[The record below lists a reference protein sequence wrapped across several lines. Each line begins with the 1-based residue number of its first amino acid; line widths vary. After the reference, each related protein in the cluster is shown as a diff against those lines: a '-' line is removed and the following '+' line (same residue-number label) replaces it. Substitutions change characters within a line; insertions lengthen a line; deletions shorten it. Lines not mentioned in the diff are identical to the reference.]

1 MKIYQREDS
10 VVRCPPWE
18 WKGTVWE
25 KTGHKDSLAK
35 NHSSVGWK
43 ILPLKSHM
51 LWNVQGEIV
60 SVGSWLSKAWNW
72 CLGLFRKVLG
82 HLDSQRSE
90 QSCTRRRAS
99 VQALNQNH
107 PLPPLPSPWL
117 RVLAPNLPLHCRLI
131 KAFPSAETLHFGD
144 WWSVWYF
151 PLCVSRAFT
160 VGVRMLCRSE
170 EALWSVCGRGHMC
183 RQDVPPPQPQGS
195 CSALSQHHVTMNN
208 TA

>member
-1 MKIYQREDS
+1 
-10 VVRCPPWE
+10 
-18 WKGTVWE
+18 
-25 KTGHKDSLAK
+25 
-35 NHSSVGWK
+35 
-43 ILPLKSHM
+43 M

-72 CLGLFRKVLG
+72 GLGLLRKVLG
-82 HLDSQRSE
+82 HLDSQWCE
-90 QSCTRRRAS
+90 PSCTRRRVS

-107 PLPPLPSPWL
+107 PLHPLPSPWL
-117 RVLAPNLPLHCRLI
+117 RVLPPNLPLHCRLI
-131 KAFPSAETLHFGD
+131 KAFPSAETLQFGD

-183 RQDVPPPQPQGS
+183 RQDVPPPHPRVPAQLFPSVMWQWTTLLNPLLLG
-195 CSALSQHHVTMNN
+195 
-208 TA
+208 